1 MSFISEYA
9 ARCFQSWLESFRS
22 RHGLSAQSVDSIN
35 GSPWAHIGDERLLLH
50 VGCGNAT
57 KASTCSGFQSVGW
70 REIRLDIDLEAEP
83 DVVCSI
89 VDMVQVPDAS
99 VDAVF
104 SSHNIEHLYPHE
116 VILAL
121 SEFNR
126 VLNLDGFLVL
136 TCPDLQS
143 VCRLVTEDKLT
154 EQAYLSPAG
163 PIAPLDI
170 LYGHRPRLAT
180 GNLFMAHHTGFT
192 MTTLLAT
199 LREAG
204 FANVLGYRRESCFD
218 LWVLACKSHCNNED
232 MSALAAEF
240 LPSVG

>member
-1 MSFISEYA
+1 MSFISEFV
-9 ARCFQSWLESFRS
+9 ARCIQSWLVGFRS
-22 RHGLSAQSVDSIN
+22 RHGLSAQSADSID
-35 GSPWAHIGDERLLLH
+35 GSLWARIVDERLLLH
-50 VGCGNAT
+50 VGCGHAT
-57 KASTCSGFQSVGW
+57 KDSTCSGFQSVGW
-70 REIRLDIDLEAEP
+70 REIRLDIDLDAEP

-89 VDMVQVPDAS
+89 VDMVQVPDAT
-99 VDAVF
+99 VDAVY

-143 VCRLVTEDKLT
+143 VCRLVTEDKLI
-154 EQAYLSPAG
+154 EAAYLSPAG

-170 LYGHRPRLAT
+170 LYGHRPRLSA

-192 MTTLLAT
+192 LTTLFAA

-204 FANVLGYRRESCFD
+204 FANVMGRRREECFD
-218 LWVLACKSHCNNED
+218 LWVVASKSHRNNED
-232 MSALAAEF
+232 MSALAADF
-240 LPSVG
+240 LPSIR